1 MTYIKDVVIRAIEF
15 AAQRHSGQ
23 TRKGNTK
30 SPYINHPIKV
40 VSLLLDFYENDS
52 DLLSAAALHDVIE
65 DTASG
70 DREIRQIKQIIE
82 EKFGNK
88 VLGIVQ
94 EVTDNKQLPFKER
107 KQKQIHDTPK
117 LSHDAKKIKIADKIC
132 NIIDLKEDPPI
143 GWSNERKNKYIEW
156 AEKVIEGARG
166 VNGKLEAYFDKISR
180 EAYEL
185 INSSDS
191 SH

>member
-23 TRKGNTK
+23 TRKGNKK

-40 VSLLLDFYENDS
+40 VSLLLHFNENDA

-65 DTASG
+65 DTARG
-70 DREIRQIKQIIE
+70 DREVQQLEQIIE
-82 EKFGNK
+82 RKFGKK
-88 VLGIVQ
+88 VLDIIR
-94 EVTDNKQLPFKER
+94 EVTDDKQLAFKER
-107 KQKQIHDTPK
+107 KQKQIQDTPR
-117 LSHDAKKIKIADKIC
+117 LSHEAKKIKIADKIC
-132 NIIDLKEDPPI
+132 NITDLKEDPPV

-156 AEKVIEGARG
+156 AERVIEGARG
-166 VNGKLEAYFDKISR
+166 VNRKLEAHFDIISR
-180 EAYEL
+180 EAYEM

-191 SH
+191 SN

>member
-40 VSLLLDFYENDS
+40 VSLLLDFNENDT

-65 DTASG
+65 DTARG
-70 DREIRQIKQIIE
+70 DQEIQQLEETIE
-82 EKFGNK
+82 EKFGDK

-94 EVTDNKQLPFKER
+94 EVTDDKQLPFKKR
-107 KQKQIHDTPK
+107 KQKQIEDTPR
-117 LSHDAKKIKIADKIC
+117 LSHEAKKIKIADKIC
-132 NIIDLKEDPPI
+132 NITDLKEDPPV

-166 VNGKLEAYFDKISR
+166 VNRKLEAHFDIISR
-180 EAYEL
+180 EAYEM

-191 SH
+191 SN